1 MKKLSIVGLI
11 VGLTLAW
18 TITIA
23 DLGSAAKGMD
33 PGKVR
38 QLITEKKV
46 VTGMTIKEV
55 KAILGEPTKVGQKT
69 QACWG
74 VIEEWIYGEGKEA
87 VTLRFENGKLQRIK

>member
-1 MKKLSIVGLI
+1 MKRLSIVGLI
-11 VGLTLAW
+11 LGLVFAW
-18 TITIA
+18 TIAIA

-38 QLITEKKV
+38 QLIAEKKV
-46 VTGMTIKEV
+46 ATGMAIKEV

-87 VTLRFENGKLQRIK
+87 VILRFENGKLQGIK